1 MVRLELPVVL
11 SPLFGV
17 IPVTETGMKVTIVGP
32 AGAFK
37 VLEPHFNEIR
47 AVF

>member
-32 AGAFK
+32 GAFK

>member
-17 IPVTETGMKVTIVGP
+17 IPVTETGRKVTTVGP
-32 AGAFK
+32 GAFK

-47 AVF
+47 ELF

>member
-17 IPVTETGMKVTIVGP
+17 IPVTETGMKVTSVDP
-32 AGAFK
+32 GAFT

-47 AVF
+47 ALF